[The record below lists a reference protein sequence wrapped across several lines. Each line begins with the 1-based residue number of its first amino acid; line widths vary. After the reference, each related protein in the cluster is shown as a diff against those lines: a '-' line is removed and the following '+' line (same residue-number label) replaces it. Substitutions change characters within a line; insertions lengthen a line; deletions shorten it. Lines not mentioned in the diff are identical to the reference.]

1 MTRRKIRENLYIMLF
16 RLDFYNKE
24 EVKTQADIYLEEEIE
39 NASGKDKEELRNK
52 FSIVLGHL
60 EEIDAQIES
69 KSKGWALN
77 RIAKAELTVLRLA
90 VFELLYLD
98 DVPDSVAINEAVEL
112 AKLYCSEKSRGFI
125 NGVLASVVKE
135 KEKNSKEKDKDSKEN
150 DACIQEGISLKE

>member
-135 KEKNSKEKDKDSKEN
+135 KEKNSKEKDKGITSSK
-150 DACIQEGISLKE
+150 CKICK

>member
-1 MTRRKIRENLYIMLF
+1 MLF

>member
-1 MTRRKIRENLYIMLF
+1 MLF

-24 EVKTQADIYLEEEIE
+24 EVKNQADIYLEEEIE

-52 FSIVLGHL
+52 FNIVLGHL

-69 KSKGWALN
+69 KSKGWALK

-90 VFELLYLD
+90 VFELLYSD

-112 AKLYCSEKSRGFI
+112 AKLYCAEKSRGFI

-135 KEKNSKEKDKDSKEN
+135 KNKNSKEKNKDSMENKEN
-150 DACIQEGISLKE
+150 DACTGEDISLKE

>member
-1 MTRRKIRENLYIMLF
+1 MLF

-52 FSIVLGHL
+52 FSIVLEHL

-69 KSKGWALN
+69 KSKGWTVN